1 MCIRH
6 YIKKVVEIPCML
18 SNGAGEETRIGLGRR
33 SSQINAAKGNRGQET
48 DKRDGERVM
57 KSILP

>member
-1 MCIRH
+1 MHIFAFFSH
-6 YIKKVVEIPCML
+6 
-18 SNGAGEETRIGLGRR
+18 EETRIELGRR
-33 SSQINAAKGNRGQET
+33 SSQINAEKGNRGQET